1 VGEDADMADR
11 DDFRWGSRCPVGGG
25 AGPTSDLVARRVD
38 AGGPPAAGL
47 DLARDLEALQQRAA
61 LGHDAV
67 RLTFD
72 WARLEPE
79 TGRRDTSVVEHLR
92 EVLQEAH
99 RLDLQAWGALHER
112 ALPGWFS
119 VDEHGLADDRA
130 RRYYWAR
137 HVEQVGEELGDLVD
151 GWIPMLEPTRW
162 ALQGWITGAGAPGHV
177 DDAEGFSGALE
188 GALLGSVEAAERL
201 RGSGRPVATAHWV
214 VPAFPA
220 RVTPDVPP
228 SPDAEAMTTTVDEA
242 LFGCWRRLI
251 AEETLVVPGRA
262 PVAVPGAR
270 AAFDQIG
277 FTYRH
282 AVGVRGDGALLPY
295 PQQLPTRADG
305 QVTWA
310 EGLALSL
317 HHVAETF
324 GDRPLVLA
332 GFGVAADD
340 PQFEEFEQEARSI
353 IGGARAD
360 GIDLRGAWWEP
371 EIDVERPPAR
381 PVGA

>member
-1 VGEDADMADR
+1 MAAAENVS
-11 DDFRWGSRCPVGGG
+11 WGSRCPVASG
-25 AGPTSDLVARRVD
+25 AGPTSDLVARRT
-38 AGGPPAAGL
+38 AQRGAPAAPL
-47 DLARDLEALQQRAA
+47 DLARDLAALETRAE

-79 TGRRDTSVVEHLR
+79 AGTRDDAVVEHLR
-92 EVLQEAH
+92 EVLHTAH
-99 RLDLQAWGALHER
+99 RLGLDVWACLHER

-130 RRYYWAR
+130 RRYFWAR
-137 HVEQVGEELGDLVD
+137 HVEQVGEDLGDLVD
-151 GWIPMLEPTRW
+151 GWIPMMEPSRW
-162 ALQGWITGAGAPGHV
+162 AMQGWLTAAGPPGRL

-188 GALLGSVEAAERL
+188 GALLGSVEAAQRL
-201 RGSGRPVATAHWV
+201 RGSGRPIATGQWV
-214 VPAFPA
+214 VPAFA
-220 RVTPDVPP
+220 GRVTPDVPP

-242 LFGCWRRLI
+242 LFGCWRRLVL
-251 AEETLVVPGRA
+251 EETLLVPGRA

-270 AAFDQIG
+270 TAFDRIG

-282 AVGVRGDGALLPY
+282 AVAVRGDGALLPY
-295 PQQLPTRADG
+295 PQQLPTGADG

-310 EGLALSL
+310 EGLALAV

-324 GDRPLVLA
+324 GDHPIELV
-332 GFGVAADD
+332 GYGVAADD
-340 PQFEEFEQEARSI
+340 PGYDEYEHETRAI
-353 IGGARAD
+353 LAGAIAD

-371 EIDVERPPAR
+371 EIDPSHAPRRPTR
-381 PVGA
+381 G

>member
-1 VGEDADMADR
+1 MAGP
-11 DDFRWGSRCPVGGG
+11 DDFLWGSRCPVASG
-25 AGPTSDLVARRVD
+25 AGPASDVVARRVA
-38 AGGPPAAGL
+38 AGGAPAAPL
-47 DLARDLEALQQRAA
+47 DLARDLDALEQRAA

-72 WARLEPE
+72 WARIEPE
-79 TGRRDTSVVEHLR
+79 TGRRDASAVEHLR
-92 EVLQEAH
+92 EVLQAAA
-99 RLDLQAWGALHER
+99 RLDLRTWGVLHER

-119 VDEHGLADDRA
+119 VDEHGLADERS

-151 GWIPMLEPTRW
+151 GWIPMVEPTRW
-162 ALQGWITGAGAPGHV
+162 ALQGWLSGAGAPGHV

-188 GALLGSVEAAERL
+188 GALLGSVEAALRL
-201 RGSGRPVATAHWV
+201 RGSGRPVATGQWV

-228 SPDAEAMTTTVDEA
+228 SPDAEAMTSTVDEA
-242 LFGCWRRLI
+242 LFGCWRRLL
-251 AEETLVVPGRA
+251 AEETLVAPGRA

-270 AAFDQIG
+270 EAFDHIG

-295 PQQLPTRADG
+295 PQQLPTRPDG

-310 EGLALSL
+310 EGLGLSI

-324 GDRPLVLA
+324 GERPLLLA
-332 GFGVAADD
+332 GYGVAADD

-353 IGGARAD
+353 IDGAIDD
-360 GIDLRGAWWEP
+360 GIDLRGAWWEA
-371 EIDVERPPAR
+371 ELDAERPPAR
-381 PVGA
+381 PAGA